1 MFFTAIELI
10 RWGDKNKKT
19 MTITPDSS
27 NSEINQEDKL
37 VISGNDQLLLT
48 VGLGKK
54 QILEQLS
61 LTTNIIKG
69 TALIVESNSR
79 LKTAITP
86 RILLFTS

>member
-1 MFFTAIELI
+1 
-10 RWGDKNKKT
+10 

-27 NSEINQEDKL
+27 NSEINKEDKL

-48 VGLGKK
+48 EGLGKK

-86 RILLFTS
+86 RILLFTSLAIIATVAGIVINN

>member
-1 MFFTAIELI
+1 
-10 RWGDKNKKT
+10 

-48 VGLGKK
+48 EGLGKK

-69 TALIVESNSR
+69 DCFDCGEQFQAKNCYHPKNFIIYEFSDYRNCSGYCH
-79 LKTAITP
+79 K
-86 RILLFTS
+86 